1 MKSTAQRFSVSRC
14 RNHLFS
20 ARKLLAT
27 VAASVLCLTA
37 GVFAL
42 VMSGCDDID
51 QIADNASK
59 RPPVQSLMPPQID
72 TDPEAH
78 QKIAPQQPANNPPAQ
93 NPAPAAEANP
103 PAAAQNPA
111 AQPAQVQPPQPQQG
125 QPAQQPQQA
134 AQPEPAGGQEE
145 MMTLGANTGV
155 QGQGYGGGLITEPVH
170 QFFSMRNLITWDQI
184 KHDMDIWQAI
194 HNRYPKTAQ
203 EFQKE
208 ILEPANIELP
218 ELPRG
223 NRYVYDPKT
232 GELMVARAKQ
242 Q

>member
-1 MKSTAQRFSVSRC
+1 MSRPLTTMFSG
-14 RNHLFS
+14 
-20 ARKLLAT
+20 ALLS
-27 VAASVLCLTA
+27 VAFLSVAL
-37 GVFAL
+37 GSFAL
-42 VMSGCDDID
+42 LLSGCDEID

-78 QKIAPQQPANNPPAQ
+78 QHLAQQQQPPANNPPAENTAQ
-93 NPAPAAEANP
+93 NSAPASPAAAASNP
-103 PAAAQNPA
+103 PASQQPEPQPPA
-111 AQPAQVQPPQPQQG
+111 AQSPAAG
-125 QPAQQPQQA
+125 QQA
-134 AQPEPAGGQEE
+134 AAGPSGQME
-145 MMTLGANTGV
+145 MATLDANTGA

-170 QFFSMRNLITWDQI
+170 EFFSMRNLITWDQI

-194 HNRYPKTAQ
+194 HNRWPKNAQ

-218 ELPRG
+218 ELPPG

-232 GELMVARAKQ
+232 GELMVGKLKRQ
-242 Q
+242 

>member
-1 MKSTAQRFSVSRC
+1 MNTR
-14 RNHLFS
+14 
-20 ARKLLAT
+20 ARKR
-27 VAASVLCLTA
+27 LTA
-37 GVFAL
+37 FVASFLCATAGLFTL
-42 VMSGCDDID
+42 LLSGCDEID

-78 QKIAPQQPANNPPAQ
+78 QRLASQQQPANNPPA
-93 NPAPAAEANP
+93 
-103 PAAAQNPA
+103 AQNPA
-111 AQPAQVQPPQPQQG
+111 TPASPQANQPAAQPQQPQPNQPAAQSQPAGQAQPAQGPS
-125 QPAQQPQQA
+125 
-134 AQPEPAGGQEE
+134 GQEE

-170 QFFSMRNLITWDQI
+170 EFFSMRNLITWDQI

-194 HNRYPKTAQ
+194 HNRWPKNAQ

-218 ELPRG
+218 ELPPG

-232 GELMVARAKQ
+232 GELMVARQKRGSKAEFGRRRAGNGIK
-242 Q
+242 

>member
-1 MKSTAQRFSVSRC
+1 MNTTA
-14 RNHLFS
+14 HKLFS
-20 ARKLLAT
+20 T
-27 VAASVLCLTA
+27 VAASVLCVMA

-42 VMSGCDDID
+42 VMSGCDEID
-51 QIADNASK
+51 QMADNANK
-59 RPPVQSLMPPQID
+59 RPPVQSLTPPQID

-78 QKIAPQQPANNPPAQ
+78 EHKAA
-93 NPAPAAEANP
+93 NPAPAANPPVAQSPATPAPAADANP
-103 PAAAQNPA
+103 SANQPA
-111 AQPAQVQPPQPQQG
+111 AQPQQPQTNQPAAQA
-125 QPAQQPQQA
+125 QPAQGPS
-134 AQPEPAGGQEE
+134 GQEE

-170 QFFSMRNLITWDQI
+170 EFFSMRNLITWDQI

-194 HNRYPKTAQ
+194 HNRYPKDAK

-208 ILEPANIELP
+208 ILDEAQIELP

-232 GELMVARAKQ
+232 GELMVARQKQ
-242 Q
+242 P